1 MFSSSYS
8 IHSLI
13 QFLVTRILFLATKNK
28 TMGASWL
35 QIFELSPAVTIQV
48 TSQYF
53 ILCKLMTPDLTKLK
67 KNILLRHDKFY
78 SSGWMSALWVSVA
91 HGQNLLISDERTR
104 ASFLHWSKYFKITR
118 QQCPAMNLQSTVKP
132 RLSRLVSLVPCIS
145 WILIKCD
152 VEKLKRLQLR
162 QVKCTPQVN

>member
-13 QFLVTRILFLATKNK
+13 QFLVTRILVLATKNK

-35 QIFELSPAVTIQV
+35 QDLSPAVIIQV

-67 KNILLRHDKFY
+67 KKNIANNKFY
-78 SSGWMSALWVSVA
+78 SSGWMSAL
-91 HGQNLLISDERTR
+91 
-104 ASFLHWSKYFKITR
+104 
-118 QQCPAMNLQSTVKP
+118 
-132 RLSRLVSLVPCIS
+132 
-145 WILIKCD
+145 
-152 VEKLKRLQLR
+152 
-162 QVKCTPQVN
+162 